1 MSLVSLSLPERAMR
15 LLDEARWFANAGA
28 GVLLALILLT
38 YDRAD
43 PGWSNSGPPRE
54 IHNAGGRVGAW
65 LADLLLYLF
74 GASTWIHRPY
84 SSSRSGGKLLFLT
97 RPANPDS
104 RLT

>member
-28 GVLLALILLT
+28 GFLLALILLT

-43 PGWSNSGPPRE
+43 PGWSNAGPPRE

-65 LADLLLYLF
+65 MADLLLYLF
-74 GASTWIHRPY
+74 GASTWIWVGPVSYTH
-84 SSSRSGGKLLFLT
+84 LT
-97 RPANPDS
+97 LPTKRIV
-104 RLT
+104 